1 VCEALAIIPQSLP
14 GHSHFFKAI
23 RILVSGS
30 LVFVLFLF
38 VGWGQFFQSMKQLD
52 VGLGLA
58 TTLCLTG
65 LFALGGLNPWLL
77 LRALHP
83 VPFCRFMVAFLHGY
97 AVGLILPGQLGD
109 ASLTLFLQKKGVP
122 IHKSG
127 SAYLIDKITTLS
139 LFLFVAGYGLH
150 LLSIDIRVKWIL
162 TFLSI
167 FALLSI
173 GICFILWRT
182 PSESKL
188 AGLVSNGLK
197 AVTEAMR
204 VFADRWH
211 LLLVNFG
218 VTLLKWLL
226 MSLCYSLAFRSFGVT
241 LAWPFAAIIPVLST
255 LSGYIPVSAGG
266 LGVVEWSAVYW
277 FSLIGIQ
284 KQDVLC
290 VYVLLRAMQ
299 YIIAGFL
306 LLLSGFASI
315 FDNFDIDKSIE

>member
-1 VCEALAIIPQSLP
+1 VSEALAIIRQPLS
-14 GHSHFFKAI
+14 GHFQLFKAI

-30 LVFVLFLF
+30 LVFVLFFF
-38 VGWGQFFQSMKQLD
+38 VGWGQFFQSLRELNFS
-52 VGLGLA
+52 LGLA
-58 TTLCLTG
+58 TTICLTG

-83 VPFCRFMVAFLHGY
+83 VPFCRFMVAFIHGY

-109 ASLTLFLQKKGVP
+109 ASLTLFLQKSGVP

-127 SAYLIDKITTLS
+127 SAYLIDKVTTLS
-139 LFLFVAGYGLH
+139 LFLLVAGYGLH

-167 FALLSI
+167 FALLSVLVY
-173 GICFILWRT
+173 FILWRT
-182 PSESKL
+182 PSKSKL
-188 AGLVSNGLK
+188 AGLVNNGLG
-197 AVTEAMR
+197 AVIEAMR

-211 LLLVNFG
+211 LLLMNFG

-241 LAWPFAAIIPVLST
+241 VDWPFAAIIPVLST

-266 LGVVEWSAVYW
+266 IGVVEWSAVYW
-277 FSLIGIQ
+277 FSLIGIE

-290 VYVLLRAMQ
+290 VYVFLRAMQ
-299 YIIAGFL
+299 YLIAGFL
-306 LLLSGFASI
+306 LLLSSI
-315 FDNFDIDKSIE
+315 PSIIDNFNIDNAIK